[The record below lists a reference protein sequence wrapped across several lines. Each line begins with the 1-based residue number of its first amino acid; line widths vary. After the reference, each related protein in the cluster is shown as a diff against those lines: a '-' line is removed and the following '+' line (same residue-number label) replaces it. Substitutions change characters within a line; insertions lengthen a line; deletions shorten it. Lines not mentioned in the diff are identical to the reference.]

1 MSNVLVRLGKTV
13 DSIMMLNTGANVNPL
28 IWVCSNVE
36 SVKTI
41 AIYVTSC
48 AILIEKDIFK
58 HSPQCCTGS

>member
-48 AILIEKDIFK
+48 AILT
-58 HSPQCCTGS
+58 SP